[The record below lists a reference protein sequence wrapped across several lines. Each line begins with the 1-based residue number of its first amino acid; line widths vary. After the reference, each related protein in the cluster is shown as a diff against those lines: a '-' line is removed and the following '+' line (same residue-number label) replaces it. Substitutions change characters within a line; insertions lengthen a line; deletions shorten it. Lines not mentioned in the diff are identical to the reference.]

1 MAMDD
6 PVKPSGSRLLKVLPE
21 VFQVAADTSPAMR
34 ALLAVAEDMQGPV
47 REVLDRIHTVPDPRR
62 APASLIPF
70 LSHWVDLDWWTLPA
84 PGTATADSTRPGT
97 IPVARQRDLI
107 AAAADLSS
115 RRGTVDGLTRF
126 LHLATGVPGF
136 AVESVPG
143 EFHIKVLVPADAA
156 GHLDLVGRIVKGMKP
171 AHVTD
176 QLVLLPEPGDVG

>member
-1 MAMDD
+1 MAD
-6 PVKPSGSRLLKVLPE
+6 PVKPSESKLLKVLPE
-21 VFQVAADTSPAMR
+21 VFQVAADTSGAMR
-34 ALLAVAEDMQGPV
+34 ALLAVAEDMQRPV

-62 APASLIPF
+62 ASASLIPF
-70 LSHWVDLDWWTLPA
+70 LSHWVDLDWLTLPD
-84 PGTATADSTRPGT
+84 PGTAGADSTRSGT
-97 IPVARQRDLI
+97 IPLARQRDLI

-143 EFHIKVLVPADAA
+143 GFHIKVLVPPEAA
-156 GHLDLVGRIVKGMKP
+156 GQLELVGRIVKGMKP

-176 QLVLLPEPGDVG
+176 ELELLPEPGDVG